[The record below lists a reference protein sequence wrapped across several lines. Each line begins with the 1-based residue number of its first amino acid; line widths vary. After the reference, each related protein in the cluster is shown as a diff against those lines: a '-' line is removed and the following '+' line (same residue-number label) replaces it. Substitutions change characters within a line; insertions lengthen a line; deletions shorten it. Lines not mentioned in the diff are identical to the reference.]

1 MRAKC
6 STYSWTVWLSGA
18 ALVELRGQA
27 VGMPT
32 SECRVVDG
40 HRGPY
45 DNRIHNAGCDGSHTN
60 RAE

>member
-6 STYSWTVWLSGA
+6 STCSWTVWLSGA

-40 HRGPY
+40 HRDPY
-45 DNRIHNAGCDGSHTN
+45 DNRIPQ
-60 RAE
+60 RWL